1 MQIQTMRYHLISVRM
16 TITKE
21 TTNRKSW
28 RHAEERELLGTAVM
42 GITRCSHYGNSMEAP
57 QKLKNRTFLRSSKSP
72 SGNLPKE
79 GKNTNEKGGRRPSVH
94 PVQPTTVKG
103 IKQRQCPSTGNWR
116 TSLRVCVVCARA
128 CAWLCPA
135 LCSPM
140 DCSSPGSSVH
150 EIVQVRILEWVA
162 LFSFGGSS

>member
-1 MQIQTMRYHLISVRM
+1 MRYHLISVRM

-94 PVQPTTVKG
+94 PSAAHNSQGHKAASVP
-103 IKQRQCPSTGNWR
+103 IHRQLENLTACVC
-116 TSLRVCVVCARA
+116 RVCTRMCLVV
-128 CAWLCPA
+128 P
-135 LCSPM
+135 
-140 DCSSPGSSVH
+140 SSLQPHG
-150 EIVQVRILEWVA
+150 L
-162 LFSFGGSS
+162 